1 MYSAPIFT
9 DVSFHLL
16 FSSRCAAIHVTFL
29 RGMIIGSWM
38 FHCHFLYHI
47 VIGMNLILQVGT
59 QADLPPVPPGF
70 PTCGDHTPPIPI
82 N

>member
-1 MYSAPIFT
+1 MKNLPKSYNNKNPVFKNPP
-9 DVSFHLL
+9 F
-16 FSSRCAAIHVTFL
+16 FSL
-29 RGMIIGSWM
+29 IGSWL

-70 PTCGDHTPPIPI
+70 PTCGDHLPQIPI